1 MLVSGIWGAFSSGLS
16 CAAGGAPAGELQ
28 MQHGIEGFNMLSKN
42 TQDVLQGAGWL
53 ERPDWGMI
61 IKSALW
67 VLGPIGLS
75 MYINRILKKDKQAR
89 LLKFKKQQPQQ
100 QGDPMAQLMMMM
112 QMQHGGAGGML
123 PEDSLDG
130 ALIDQAQESNTG
142 TDIESTWN
150 EKDILPIAKRR
161 VLQVIVIALRVTA
174 LFGIVNCV
182 NVLKD
187 CWKGNRVPAS
197 VRKHMNA
204 HVALQ
209 KKQVKLTKDYQAL
222 GGNVVRK
229 EIFTA
234 QIAQQNGWKQHKV
247 TNELKSLFERAETK
261 VSSAAQKAAT
271 ARQQSSLCQFG
282 NAVGLPL
289 LGWFVRARAAKTR

>member
-1 MLVSGIWGAFSSGLS
+1 
-16 CAAGGAPAGELQ
+16 
-28 MQHGIEGFNMLSKN
+28 
-42 TQDVLQGAGWL
+42 
-53 ERPDWGMI
+53 MI

-142 TDIESTWN
+142 TDIECTWN

-161 VLQVIVIALRVTA
+161 VLQVVLIALRVTA

-197 VRKHMNA
+197 VRKHMNV

-209 KKQVKLTKDYQAL
+209 KKEAKLQAEYAAL
-222 GGNVVRK
+222 GGEPVAEK
-229 EIFTA
+229 IFMA
-234 QIAQQNGWKQHKV
+234 HKAQQNGWKQHKV
-247 TNELKSLFERAETK
+247 TNKLKSLFERAETK

-289 LGWFVRARAAKTR
+289 LGWFVRARASKKR